1 MREHLLICT
10 LLILSCCMASSGPC
24 WSKDRQCFA
33 PQTVYF
39 KPGGSTVDAEAKRK
53 VAEVA
58 KYLKANPS
66 TAVLIEGHCDDRGTE
81 EHNRWLGERRAQAL
95 RKELIRAGVDPDWVD
110 TVSYGKERPVAPGY
124 DAGARRKNR
133 CGEFVLLTPPKS

>member
-1 MREHLLICT
+1 
-10 LLILSCCMASSGPC
+10 
-24 WSKDRQCFA
+24 
-33 PQTVYF
+33 
-39 KPGGSTVDAEAKRK
+39 VDAEAKRK